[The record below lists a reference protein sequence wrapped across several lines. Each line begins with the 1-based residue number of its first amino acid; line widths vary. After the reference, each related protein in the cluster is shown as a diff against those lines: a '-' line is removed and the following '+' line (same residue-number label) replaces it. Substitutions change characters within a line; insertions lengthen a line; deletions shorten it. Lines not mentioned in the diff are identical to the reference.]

1 MWKTITFTSE
11 RTMLL
16 IIYKNYIFHNK
27 NTYTY
32 MNLIIYYSINSDILL
47 SPDNIY
53 VAFIIVG
60 TKIISQWRWIST

>member
-47 SPDNIY
+47 SSDNIY